1 MFEALGAAAS
11 ITFQPENILYA
22 VLGFLIGAIGGAMP
36 GIGGPLVLTL
46 MMPFTIGMTPESAM
60 ILLIG
65 AYTGGQYAGSIPSI
79 LINTPG
85 NSSSA
90 AAVFDGYPLAKQGEG
105 VTAIAVSATASGI
118 GSILGGILLISIAP
132 LLMALV
138 LLFGSPE
145 FFMLGVVGLAVIVSI
160 SRGSLIKG
168 LIAGAL
174 GALVAS
180 VGTSLIRAQPRY
192 TMGVPELYDGI
203 NLVAAFIG
211 VFAVAEMMRL
221 AGQKGGAITAAL
233 SKTGSRIKGILWTLK
248 EWVTLLKSTAIGIA
262 LGVVPGE
269 GGTVAAFVAYGE
281 AKRSSKEPERYG
293 KGHPGGLVACDAANN
308 SVISGSLVPTLAF
321 GIPGSNQ
328 AAILLAALMLHAVRP
343 GPNMFG
349 DEIVLTYTMILAVIV
364 GGVVTLALGIG
375 LAKQLGLLSLVPTA
389 ILIPCVIVISM
400 LGAYVLAFNWV
411 LAVQALVFG
420 IIGYTLIRF
429 GFSVV
434 PFILGLILGP
444 LAELNLSRTVQLSG
458 DTNVVLF
465 ILQRPLSLILFVIV
479 LILLFSDPLKRH
491 VPWKRL
497 AFGRGGST
505 R

>member
-1 MFEALGAAAS
+1 MFEALGAAAAV
-11 ITFQPENILYA
+11 TLQPDNIWYA
-22 VLGFLIGAIGGAMP
+22 ILGFLIGAVGGAMP

-46 MMPFTIGMTPESAM
+46 MMPFTIGMSPESAM

-118 GSILGGILLISIAP
+118 GSILGGILLILIAP
-132 LLMALV
+132 LLMQLV
-138 LLFGSPE
+138 MLFGSPE

-160 SRGSLIKG
+160 SRGSLLKG

-180 VGTSLIRAQPRY
+180 IGTSLIRAQPRY
-192 TMGVPELYDGI
+192 TMGIPELYDGI

-221 AGQKGGAITAAL
+221 AGQRGGSIAAAL
-233 SKTGSRIKGILWTLK
+233 SKTGSRIKGIWWTLK
-248 EWVTLLKSTAIGIA
+248 EWWTLLKSTAIGIA

-293 KGHPGGLVACDAANN
+293 KGHPGGLVAADAANN

-343 GPNMFG
+343 GPDMFG
-349 DEIVLTYTMILAVIV
+349 ADIQLTYTMILAVIV
-364 GGVVTLALGIG
+364 GGVATLVLG
-375 LAKQLGLLSLVPTA
+375 LAFAKQLGLLSLVPTA
-389 ILIPCVIVISM
+389 ILIPCVIVVSM
-400 LGAYVLAFNWV
+400 LGSYVLAFNFM
-411 LAVQALVFG
+411 LTLQALVFG
-420 IIGYTLIRF
+420 IIGYTMIRF

-444 LAELNLSRTVQLSG
+444 LAELNLSRTVQLAG
-458 DTNVVLF
+458 DQNVIWF
-465 ILQRPLSLILFVIV
+465 ILQRPLSMILF
-479 LILLFSDPLKRH
+479 LIILVLLFSDPI
-491 VPWKRL
+491 KRL
-497 AFGRGGST
+497 LKSLRQRRNS
-505 R
+505 